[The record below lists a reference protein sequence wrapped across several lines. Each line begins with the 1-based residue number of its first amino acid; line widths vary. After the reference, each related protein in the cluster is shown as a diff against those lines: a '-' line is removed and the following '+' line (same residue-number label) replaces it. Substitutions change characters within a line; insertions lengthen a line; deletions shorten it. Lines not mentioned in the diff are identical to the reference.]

1 MPLLCGCFSLNGWTE
16 RRGTCAHG
24 TSDPVCIC
32 VCVPYCHRMLLIQQL
47 WICCIYAVCLNWC
60 WFFWLCSSAVQRC
73 SGLCKW
79 MGQVVRTFDQNE
91 KGRGVRMTGIRC
103 LRGQAAVISWDMP
116 LEMELFPSYCF
127 NGLKQHE
134 WEKDSHGCFKE
145 RDKEN
150 RKQERRE
157 EKYCREVAGSKQG
170 ACCQ

>member
-47 WICCIYAVCLNWC
+47 WICCIYAVCLYWC

-73 SGLCKW
+73 CGLCKW

-127 NGLKQHE
+127 NGLKQARMR
-134 WEKDSHGCFKE
+134 E
-145 RDKEN
+145 RQTVMAALRSGTRRIGSKRGE
-150 RKQERRE
+150 RKSTVRERR
-157 EKYCREVAGSKQG
+157 R
-170 ACCQ
+170 